1 MDIRLELDPALSEPQ
16 VVVRAPAMTPEVG
29 DLLARLEDPETLLG
43 FREGEA
49 VPLQTGDIL
58 RFYGAPTPCT
68 NGSMSWSSG
77 SQPIA
82 LPGSPIRRS

>member
-16 VVVRAPAMTPEVG
+16 VVVRAPAMTPEVEN
-29 DLLARLEDPETLLG
+29 LLARLEGPETLLG

-58 RFYGAPTPCT
+58 RFYGEDKGVLAQTE
-68 NGSMSWSSG
+68 
-77 SQPIA
+77 
-82 LPGSPIRRS
+82 

>member
-16 VVVRAPAMTPEVG
+16 VVARAPAMTPEVE

-58 RFYGAPTPCT
+58 RFYGEDKGVLAQTE
-68 NGSMSWSSG
+68 
-77 SQPIA
+77 
-82 LPGSPIRRS
+82 